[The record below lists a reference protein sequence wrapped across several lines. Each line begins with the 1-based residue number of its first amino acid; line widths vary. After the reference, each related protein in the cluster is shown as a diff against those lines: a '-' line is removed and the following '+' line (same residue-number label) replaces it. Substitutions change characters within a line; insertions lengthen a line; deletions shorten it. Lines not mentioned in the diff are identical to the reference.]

1 MSIRDAMV
9 QILLSFRP
17 AETIPENKTQLYRLY
32 KKVMTPQQGILF
44 LDNVTNTDQ
53 IKALKISDSWLVIAT
68 SYKKLNVIG
77 AINKEVQPLD
87 VESAQEFLVDCSLRL
102 KPNAREI
109 AKLCRE
115 LPLAIEVCGKFLSC
129 NMKINP
135 IDFLSLFRKHWKD
148 SLLE

>member
-53 IKALKISDSWLVIAT
+53 IKALKISDS
-68 SYKKLNVIG
+68 
-77 AINKEVQPLD
+77 
-87 VESAQEFLVDCSLRL
+87 
-102 KPNAREI
+102 
-109 AKLCRE
+109 
-115 LPLAIEVCGKFLSC
+115 
-129 NMKINP
+129 
-135 IDFLSLFRKHWKD
+135 
-148 SLLE
+148 